1 MGLAARERRKLRR
14 IEEGLRRDDPG
25 LDTLLAGGP
34 RSRRRVPGAWA
45 VWVLAG
51 YLVPAVLVGA
61 GVFGHVTWLVVA
73 GVGVCPLVPV
83 MAWLVIRRHLAG
95 GGVPGRRREP

>member
-25 LDTLLAGGP
+25 LDGLLAGRP
-34 RSRRRVPGAWA
+34 PPRRRA
-45 VWVLAG
+45 VLAPAAWVLAA
-51 YLVPAVLVGA
+51 YLVPAVLAGA
-61 GVFGHVTWLVVA
+61 GVFGHVSWLVVA

>member
-1 MGLAARERRKLRR
+1 
-14 IEEGLRRDDPG
+14 
-25 LDTLLAGGP
+25 
-34 RSRRRVPGAWA
+34 
-45 VWVLAG
+45 VLAG

-61 GVFGHVTWLVVA
+61 GVVGHVSWLVVA